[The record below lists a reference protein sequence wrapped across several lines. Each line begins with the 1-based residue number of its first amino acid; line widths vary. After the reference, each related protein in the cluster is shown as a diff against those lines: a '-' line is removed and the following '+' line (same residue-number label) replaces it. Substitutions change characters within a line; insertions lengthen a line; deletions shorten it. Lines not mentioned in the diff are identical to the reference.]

1 MPGISIAHNRSDL
14 DAQAQPNGHQSIQP
28 QLIAAK
34 STDAFAPTDT
44 FVHRHIGSNPEEIQQ
59 MLGSMGFD
67 SLDAL
72 IDKAVPPSI
81 RLKQPLN
88 LGDPGNQRGER
99 ELLEELKA
107 IASKN
112 QVFRSFIGMGYHNC
126 ITPPVIQRNILESPG
141 WYTQYTPYQAE
152 IAQGRLEAL
161 LNFQTMVID
170 LTGLEIANASL
181 LDEGTA
187 AAEAMTMAWAL
198 SGHQTG
204 SQPQKNKDKDAAIGT
219 QFFVSDAC
227 HPQTIAVVQTRAL
240 PLGIEVIVGDH
251 RTFEFDRSIFG
262 ALLQYPATDGAIYD
276 YSNCIDR
283 IHAMGGIAIVA
294 ADLLALTL
302 LKPPGEFGADIAVGS
317 TQRFGVPLGYGGPH
331 AAYLVTKEAYKRQV
345 PGRIVG
351 VSQDAHGN
359 TALRLALQTREQHIR
374 RDKATSNIC
383 TAQVL
388 LAVMASMYA
397 VYHGPDG
404 LKQIATRIHQLTSL
418 LAQELTQ
425 LGYQLGDSPYFDT
438 LRINTDRDRAAAIM
452 DCALANGINL
462 RRFNADTI
470 TIALDETT
478 SKQDIA
484 DLLQIFSSQDL
495 SGENNSSRIDP
506 SRKGLAFVSQPSH
519 QTNEL
524 PTNAK
529 PLPTLYP
536 LSRTTPY
543 LTHPVFNQHH
553 SEAELLRYIH
563 RLQTKD
569 LSLTTSM
576 IPLGSC
582 TMKLNATS
590 EMLPVTW
597 PEFGQIHPF
606 APLSQTQGYQILFQ
620 QLEAMLTEIT
630 GFDGVSLQPNAGAQ
644 GEYAGLLVIHQYHE
658 AKGDRHRH
666 VCLIPQSAHGTNP
679 ASAVLAGMKV
689 VAIACDRQGNIDVA
703 DLKAKAAAHQHEL
716 AALMVTYPSTHGVFE
731 EAIAEICDI
740 VHYYGGQVYMD
751 GANMNA
757 QVGLCRPGDFG
768 ADVCH
773 LNLHKTFC
781 IPHGGGGPG
790 MGPIAVKSHL
800 VPFLPQHPFLS
811 GNGLSGNGLPG
822 DGNADADA
830 NGKYQHIT
838 TVSAAP
844 WGSASIL
851 TISWVYIALMGGDGL
866 KLATEVAI
874 LNANYMAHRL
884 APHYPILYK
893 GTSGLVAHECIL
905 DLRQL
910 KQSAGIEVDDIAKR
924 LMDYGFHAPTVSWPV
939 AGTMM
944 VEPTESESKQEID
957 RFCDAM
963 IAIRAEIA
971 AIESDRADRQ
981 DNLLKNAPHTAEA
994 LLQDE
999 WTHPYTRT
1007 SAAYPAI
1014 WSKEHKF
1021 WPSVGRIDNAFGDRH
1036 FVCSCLPISD
1046 YAQT

>member
-1 MPGISIAHNRSDL
+1 MPETSIAHNCSDL
-14 DAQAQPNGHQSIQP
+14 DVQAQSNGRQSSQP
-28 QLIAAK
+28 QLIAAR
-34 STDAFAPTDT
+34 SADAFAPTDT
-44 FVHRHIGSNPEEIQQ
+44 FVHRHIGPNPEEIQQ
-59 MLGSMGFD
+59 MLASMEFD
-67 SLDAL
+67 NLDAL

-81 RLKQPLN
+81 RQKQPLN
-88 LGDPGNQRGER
+88 LGDSDSQRGER

-112 QVFRSFIGMGYHNC
+112 QVFRSFIGTGYHNC
-126 ITPPVIQRNILESPG
+126 ITPPVIQRNILENPG

-198 SGHQTG
+198 AGHQTG
-204 SQPQKNKDKDAAIGT
+204 SQTQKHKDKDAAIGSK
-219 QFFVSDAC
+219 FFVSNTC

-251 RTFEFDRSIFG
+251 QTFEFERSTFG
-262 ALLQYPATDGAIYD
+262 TLLQYPATDGAIYD
-276 YSNCIDR
+276 YSDCIER
-283 IHAMGGIAIVA
+283 IHATGGIAIVA
-294 ADLLALTL
+294 ADLLSLTL

-331 AAYLVTKEAYKRQV
+331 AAYLATKEAYKRQV

-404 LKQIATRIHQLTSL
+404 LKQIATRIHQLTAL

-425 LGYQLGDSPYFDT
+425 LGYKLGDSPYFDT
-438 LRINTDRDRAAAIM
+438 LRINTDRDRAEAIM
-452 DCALANGINL
+452 DRAIANGINL
-462 RRFNADTI
+462 RRLNADTI
-470 TIALDETT
+470 AISLDETT
-478 SKQDIA
+478 SRQDIT
-484 DLLQIFSSQDL
+484 DLLQIFAHQDL
-495 SGENNSSRIDP
+495 SGGTDRSRAGTGALP
-506 SRKGLAFVSQPSH
+506 LQPQSRKGLAFVSQSPD
-519 QTNEL
+519 QTSAFV
-524 PTNAK
+524 TNAK
-529 PLPTLYP
+529 PLPI
-536 LSRTTPY
+536 RTTPY

-553 SEAELLRYIH
+553 SETELLRYIH
-563 RLQTKD
+563 RLQAKD

-597 PEFGQIHPF
+597 PEFAQIHPF

-620 QLEAMLTEIT
+620 QLEAMLAEIT
-630 GFDGVSLQPNAGAQ
+630 GFDGISLQPNAGAQ
-644 GEYAGLLVIHQYHE
+644 GEYAGLLAIQQYHE

-689 VAIACDRQGNIDVA
+689 VAIACDQQGNIDLA
-703 DLKAKAAAHQHEL
+703 DLKAKATAHQHEL

-800 VPFLPQHPFLS
+800 IPFLPRHPFLAS
-811 GNGLSGNGLPG
+811 
-822 DGNADADA
+822 NANREADL
-830 NGKYQHIT
+830 HVT

-851 TISWVYIALMGGDGL
+851 TISWVYIALMGGHGL

-910 KQSAGIEVDDIAKR
+910 KQSAGIEVEDIAKR

-971 AIESDRADRQ
+971 AIESGEAGRQ

-994 LLQDE
+994 LLKDE
-999 WTHPYTRT
+999 WRHPYTRS

-1021 WPSVGRIDNAFGDRH
+1021 WPSVGRIDNAFGDRN
-1036 FVCSCLPISD
+1036 FVCSCLPIEE
-1046 YAQT
+1046 YARP